1 MNEERN
7 TDIQDRAELTDKH
20 KTQKKKRKT
29 IDIRRNFPN
38 KKKKEKTTD
47 KVLTRSQK
55 IHSAYVQRSAA
66 AQRRRKWQRKKEE
79 RERDERASTERREK
93 RSNKENF
100 SRSSVAY
107 LFVLGHGL
115 WPTGHDP
122 PSMTQHAT
130 NGTVCT

>member
-1 MNEERN
+1 MRKETQTYKTEQSSQTN
-7 TDIQDRAELTDKH
+7 TKRKR
-20 KTQKKKRKT
+20 KKKNHRYQEK
-29 IDIRRNFPN
+29 FS
-38 KKKKEKTTD
+38 KQKKEK
-47 KVLTRSQK
+47 
-55 IHSAYVQRSAA
+55 
-66 AQRRRKWQRKKEE
+66 RRRIKCSPDHRRSTPHMSREVPQRNDAGNGSERKKRE
-79 RERDERASTERREK
+79 REERASTERREK

>member
-1 MNEERN
+1 VNEERN

-38 KKKKEKTTD
+38 KKKKK
-47 KVLTRSQK
+47 
-55 IHSAYVQRSAA
+55 
-66 AQRRRKWQRKKEE
+66 RRRIKCSPDHRRSTPHMSREVPQRNDAGNGSERKKRE
-79 RERDERASTERREK
+79 REERASTERREK